1 MFQDGNEFFS
11 DSKVY
16 LIPICCN
23 MISRCDFIVNGVS

>member
-16 LIPICCN
+16 LIPIYRN
-23 MISRCDFIVNGVS
+23 MISRCDFIVNGLS